1 MGAPPKLNPAPPVLT
16 QDVRSK
22 GGGLPLLDFDSVSSS
37 SWLIDEDEG
46 ANGDK
51 KKGTILVL
59 ITNNV
64 LEERYIGTAT
74 VRADTAQEYEVCS
87 KLSLIATDTDA
98 TSSGSEWLQRN
109 SSGTGTGVIVE
120 VDIPP
125 RSVVL
130 VKLSPRA

>member
-1 MGAPPKLNPAPPVLT
+1 MGAPMKLNPAPPVLT

-46 ANGDK
+46 ADGDK
-51 KKGTILVL
+51 KGTFLVL

-87 KLSLIATDTDA
+87 KLLLIATDTDA
-98 TSSGSEWLQRN
+98 TSSGSEWLKHS
-109 SSGTGTGVIVE
+109 SSGTGTGVIVD

>member
-1 MGAPPKLNPAPPVLT
+1 MGAPPTLNPAPPVLT

-46 ANGDK
+46 D

-64 LEERYIGTAT
+64 LQERYVGTAT
-74 VRADTAQEYEVCS
+74 VRADAAQEYEVCS

-130 VKLSPRA
+130 VKLSPGA